1 MLNVVFINPPI
12 RMEERYG
19 TLALAGSTM
28 PSLGLCYLAGVARAN
43 GFKTAIIEASAL
55 NLSYQDVIKQIS
67 TLSSKYIALTAT
79 TLSICHAA
87 ELAREIKDKDRN
99 IVTIIGGPHITA
111 VPEET
116 MNKFPQFDIGVIGE
130 GEETLVELLNALENN
145 GNLKQVSGLVI
156 NGENSPKIT
165 ASRCRIKNLDTLP
178 IPAWDLLTDFPQR
191 YKPPLHRFE
200 HLPAANIVTARGCPH
215 KCIFCDRSVFGNF
228 CRPHSAEYVMKMIK
242 HLYYEFGVREIL
254 IEDDTFLIFQ
264 KRLKKICQMLI
275 EERLDLSWSCLGRV
289 DAVNPQ
295 ILKLMRKA
303 GCWQIGYGIESG
315 SQRILDFIKK
325 GINLEQIQNA
335 LLWTRKAGIK
345 TKGFFMIGH
354 PLETK
359 ETIEETIRFAKRID
373 LDDFDIN
380 KFTPFPGSEINKIAN
395 KYGKF
400 DNDWEKMNLLQTVF
414 VPFSLTKRDI
424 EYYSRKALREFYL
437 RPNIIFSHLRLLTKD
452 PVRMFYN
459 ILTILK
465 MLFKK

>member
-1 MLNVVFINPPI
+1 
-12 RMEERYG
+12 
-19 TLALAGSTM
+19 
-28 PSLGLCYLAGVARAN
+28 
-43 GFKTAIIEASAL
+43 
-55 NLSYQDVIKQIS
+55 
-67 TLSSKYIALTAT
+67 
-79 TLSICHAA
+79 
-87 ELAREIKDKDRN
+87 
-99 IVTIIGGPHITA
+99 
-111 VPEET
+111 
-116 MNKFPQFDIGVIGE
+116 
-130 GEETLVELLNALENN
+130 
-145 GNLKQVSGLVI
+145 
-156 NGENSPKIT
+156 
-165 ASRCRIKNLDTLP
+165 
-178 IPAWDLLTDFPQR
+178 
-191 YKPPLHRFE
+191 
-200 HLPAANIVTARGCPH
+200 
-215 KCIFCDRSVFGNF
+215 
-228 CRPHSAEYVMKMIK
+228 MKMIK

-264 KRLKKICQMLI
+264 KRLKKICEMLS

-289 DAVNPQ
+289 DTVNPQ

-325 GINLEQIQNA
+325 GINLEQIQSA

-354 PLETK
+354 PLETR